1 MKTVYIKSPS
11 GKPLCTLKFIPSP
24 ITVRELLIRA
34 HYKIDPPKGPFR
46 GTLNIDH
53 LCLRPIYWPDTRALV
68 PTVNVPLHLCNEYV
82 LDTVKKMQ
90 SYGMSE
96 EPKERFPW
104 LFYLMSIMVIYC
116 WYKYIYF

>member
-24 ITVRELLIRA
+24 ITVQELLIRA
-34 HYKIDPPKGPFR
+34 QQKIDSPKG
-46 GTLNIDH
+46 H

-96 EPKERFPW
+96 EPEEQFPW
-104 LFYLMSIMVIYC
+104 LFYVVSIVLIYC
-116 WYKYIYF
+116 WYKYVYL